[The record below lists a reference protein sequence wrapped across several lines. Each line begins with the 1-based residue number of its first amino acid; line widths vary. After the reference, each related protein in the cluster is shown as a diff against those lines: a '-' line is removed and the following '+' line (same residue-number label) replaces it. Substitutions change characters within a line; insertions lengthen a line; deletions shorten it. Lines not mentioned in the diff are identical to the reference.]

1 MADPRFFRKTGPF
14 TARQIADAIEAT
26 VDPADQADRVFSDTG
41 TLQAAT
47 AQVLSFFDNVKYKD
61 ALTATEA
68 GGVVVRP
75 DHADRVPPGALRFLS
90 PLPYRS
96 FALAVQMFYPDTA
109 VEPAVDP
116 SASVAEDAIVGTG
129 VRIDAG
135 AVIEQ
140 QAEIGDGCWIQSNAV
155 IGRGCK
161 VGSGT
166 RIGPGVVVTYA
177 LIGEGCR
184 IHAGTTIGT
193 RGFGFAMDRRGHIDL
208 PQLGRVLIGNDVE
221 IGANCSLDRG
231 MSGDTEVGD
240 GTRIDNL
247 VHIGHNVRVGK
258 GCVLCAQVGI
268 AGSAVLEDFVVLGG
282 QVGIGPHSRVGTG
295 VQMAAKSGSWRD
307 VEAGAKVCGVP
318 AVPIREFHRR
328 NVILE
333 RLSRDR
339 NARDEQA

>member
-1 MADPRFFRKTGPF
+1 MADPRFFHKVGPF
-14 TARQIADAIEAT
+14 TAGRIAEAIEAT
-26 VDPADQADRVFSDTG
+26 VEPADQADRIFSDTG
-41 TLQAAT
+41 TLEAAG
-47 AQVLSFFDNVKYKD
+47 AHVLSFFENVKYKD
-61 ALTATEA
+61 ALAKTKA

-75 DHADRVPPGALRFLS
+75 DHADRVPAGAMRFLT

-96 FALAVQMFYPDTA
+96 FALAVQMFYPDAT
-109 VEPAVDP
+109 VEPAVDD
-116 SASVAEDAIVGTG
+116 SAWIAEDAIIGTG
-129 VRIDAG
+129 VRIEAG
-135 AVIEQ
+135 AVIEE
-140 QAEIGDGCWIQSNAV
+140 QAEIADGCWIQSNAV
-155 IGRGCK
+155 VGRGCR
-161 VGSGT
+161 VGAGT
-166 RIGPGVVVTYA
+166 RIGRGVVVTYA
-177 LIGEGCR
+177 LIGERCR
-184 IHAGTTIGT
+184 IYAGTTIGT

-208 PQLGRVLIGNDVE
+208 PQLGRVVIGDDVE
-221 IGANCSLDRG
+221 IGANCSIDRG
-231 MSGDTEVGD
+231 MSGDTEVGN

-247 VHIGHNVRVGK
+247 VHIGHNVRIGK

-307 VEAGAKVCGVP
+307 VEAGAKLCGVP

-339 NARDEQA
+339 NARDDQS